1 MTILDNIIENTKLEV
16 AQRKSKFSL
25 ADLRDAAESFG
36 GSRPSFYE
44 ALKQP
49 GVNIIAEV
57 KKASPSKGL
66 ICEDF
71 NPVEIATDYERGGA
85 AAISVLTD
93 EKYFQGHLTFL
104 DDIAHAVNTPL
115 LRKDF
120 IIDEY
125 QIYEA
130 KLHQASAILLLAV
143 SLDVRQISEFLSIA
157 HHLQLDVLLEVH
169 SAEELENALK
179 TPARIIGVNNRNL
192 KTFEVSLQT
201 SHDLARDIPDDK
213 IKVAESGIFTHED
226 IAALQDS
233 GFDAFLIGESLMRQ
247 DDRVSAL
254 KTLRGRE

>member
-1 MTILDNIIENTKLEV
+1 MTILDNIIGNTKNEV
-16 AQRKSKFSL
+16 ARRKTEMPL
-25 ADLRDAAESFG
+25 ATVRDAAESFSITG
-36 GSRPSFYE
+36 PSFYE
-44 ALKQP
+44 ALTQP
-49 GVNIIAEV
+49 GINIIAEV

-66 ICEDF
+66 ICKDF
-71 NPVEIATDYERGGA
+71 DPVHIATEYAQGGA

-93 EKYFQGHLTFL
+93 EKFFQGHLTFL
-104 DDIAHAVNTPL
+104 DDIAASVDKPL

-120 IIDEY
+120 IVDEY

-143 SLDVRQISEFLSIA
+143 SLDAKQLTDF
-157 HHLQLDVLLEVH
+157 LQLAEDMRLDALVEVH
-169 SAEELENALK
+169 DAEELENALN

-201 SHDLARDIPDDK
+201 SHDLAKGIPEDK
-213 IKVAESGIFTHED
+213 IKVAESGIFRHDD

-247 DDRVSAL
+247 VDRVSAL
-254 KTLRGRE
+254 KALRG